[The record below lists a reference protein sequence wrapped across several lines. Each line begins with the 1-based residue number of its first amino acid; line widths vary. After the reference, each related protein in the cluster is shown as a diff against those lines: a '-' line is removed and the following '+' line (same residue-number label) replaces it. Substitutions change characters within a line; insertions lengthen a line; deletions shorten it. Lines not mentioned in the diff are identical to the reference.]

1 MIRSTLDQ
9 HVIENKTEPTYGIS
23 QKYSLQIRIMS
34 MKQQLNPLFL
44 LHQWIR
50 GQKKAL
56 KLLRTNIYQNLLKIM
71 GIVF

>member
-1 MIRSTLDQ
+1 
-9 HVIENKTEPTYGIS
+9 
-23 QKYSLQIRIMS
+23 MS

-44 LHQWIR
+44 LHQWIS

>member
-44 LHQWIR
+44 LHQWIS

-56 KLLRTNIYQNLLKIM
+56 KLLRTNTYQNLLTNM
-71 GIVF
+71 RIVF